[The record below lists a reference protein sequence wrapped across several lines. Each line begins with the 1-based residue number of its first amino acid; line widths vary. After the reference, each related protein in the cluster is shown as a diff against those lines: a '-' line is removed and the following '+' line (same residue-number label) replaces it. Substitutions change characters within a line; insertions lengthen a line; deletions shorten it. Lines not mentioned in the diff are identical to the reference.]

1 MSPTT
6 SHERN
11 SGRNAEGDFKRT
23 KNTNTRE
30 IAMVDL
36 QKDGREPKP
45 SYGGNVP
52 RESQGLLGEII
63 ASKKLR
69 QRTTKQSDQY
79 VAFAQERMSKAYK
92 RD

>member
-11 SGRNAEGDFKRT
+11 SGRNAEGDSNRT

-36 QKDGREPKP
+36 QKDDREPKP

-52 RESQGLLGEII
+52 GES
-63 ASKKLR
+63 
-69 QRTTKQSDQY
+69 
-79 VAFAQERMSKAYK
+79 
-92 RD
+92 